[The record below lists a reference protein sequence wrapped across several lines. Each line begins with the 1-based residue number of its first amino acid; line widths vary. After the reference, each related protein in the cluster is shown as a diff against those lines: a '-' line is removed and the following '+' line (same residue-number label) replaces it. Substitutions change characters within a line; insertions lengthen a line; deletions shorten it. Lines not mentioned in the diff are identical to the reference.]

1 MMGRE
6 GDASELLDLVRS
18 AEQGA
23 FVSTTPSG
31 NPVLVEEEFVDV
43 GDEATDATPSTPL
56 RLPTPLQMRVRTPP
70 VARALPAAIPAAA
83 VTPPAVG
90 IIVLLALAIGLLAV
104 LTR

>member
-1 MMGRE
+1 MGRE
-6 GDASELLDLVRS
+6 GDASELLELVRS

-31 NPVLVEEEFVDV
+31 NPVPVAALVEEQFVDV

-56 RLPTPLQMRVRTPP
+56 GLPTPLQMPVRAPAQASA
-70 VARALPAAIPAAA
+70 VAPSAA
-83 VTPPAVG
+83 TPPAIG
-90 IIVLLALAIGLLAV
+90 IVVLLALAIGMLAL